1 MFTGLIEDIG
11 TVRAIRPAG
20 TGLALT
26 FTTALPVAEIALGDS
41 IAVNGACLTAESFVD
56 HGFVVIAARE
66 TMDRTAL
73 RGLRV
78 GQKVHL
84 ERAMKLGGRLDG
96 HLVQGHVDGVGEI
109 SSATN
114 RSESLVLWVRCPGP
128 LLRYVAAKGS
138 IAIQGVSLTV
148 NEVIDGS
155 FRVNVV
161 PYTVRATLLGELRSG
176 APVNLEVDVIAKY
189 VERLLGGP
197 SDLTG
202 YAELFGRK
210 G

>member
-11 TVRAIRPAG
+11 TIRAVRPAG

-26 FTTALPVAEIALGDS
+26 IATGIPIDEVRLGDS

-56 HGFVVIAARE
+56 HGFVVVAGRE
-66 TMDRTAL
+66 TLEKTAL
-73 RGLRV
+73 RGIRV

-84 ERAMKLGGRLDG
+84 ERAMKLGERLDG

-109 SSATN
+109 SSATS
-114 RSESLVLWVRCPGP
+114 RSESLVVWVRCPGP
-128 LLRYVAAKGS
+128 LLRYVAPKGS

-148 NEVIDGS
+148 NEVVDGS
-155 FRVNVV
+155 FRVNIV
-161 PYTVRATLLGELRSG
+161 PYTVRATLFGEFRSG
-176 APVNLEVDVIAKY
+176 MPVNLEVDVIAKY

-197 SDLTG
+197 SDITG
-202 YAELFGRK
+202 YAERFGRK